1 MTAFNTMVD
10 YAWTQGPVFWLLVA
24 AALLSVEA
32 ISGKAWWIWG
42 SAGAGVTALLT
53 LWLNLN
59 PYLETLAFVA
69 ATVLGLVYSLQLR
82 IALARR
88 KAEQAKAAQA

>member
-1 MTAFNTMVD
+1 MTAFTTVVD

-24 AALLSVEA
+24 AALLAAEV
-32 ISGKAWWIWG
+32 ISGKAWWVWG

-88 KAEQAKAAQA
+88 KAQQAKAQA